1 MFARQQAPGGEELGL
16 VEMHLVISTYDNNG
30 SFQRSGRKD
39 RSLIDGNDVLLIS
52 LLTFSVSCHK

>member
-1 MFARQQAPGGEELGL
+1 MFARQQAAGGEELGL

-52 LLTFSVSCHK
+52 LLTFSI